1 MKTKRFLWN
10 ACMAVCMS
18 LSATLLTG
26 CSDDDEKVNEPETP
40 EEKPEEKP
48 SEGPDQPEEPEVK
61 NTYRFDLFVCAKN
74 HGGMSQNKNGTF
86 VRSVPALTA
95 DQPMVEFSGKGIDI
109 TQSYTMESITKG
121 KYYYQ
126 VPQSSADRF
135 SKFQILT
142 DAEGDEYIQTV
153 AEVPFKE
160 NTYYARKYTHAWT
173 DDATLVIVGTDAAHK
188 VVYWSKLKDTDTSL
202 SIESEGTLDIP
213 LPENASAL
221 STSGILTYRASDKKL
236 YYFYNAKIAAG
247 ITQSSTSTL
256 YIAIIDP
263 ATMKVESNLPVDKA
277 LAEEIAAS
285 AYGEL
290 MQNTVMYDDQ
300 DNLYLACLKTIN
312 NQECGTLL
320 RMNAGQTTFDPTYNG
335 FPNPEGKLLTIQ
347 FTGHGKA
354 LAYSS
359 NNELGTG
366 KNDVS
371 YFYSIIRLADGS
383 RERLK
388 FNGQEMRYCSG
399 RFSQRSVVVDGKTY
413 FGLTEGTGEDEYPT
427 IYIYD
432 AETDSVE
439 EGIKLSKGF
448 CFDIIRVMEAEE

>member
-1 MKTKRFLWN
+1 
-10 ACMAVCMS
+10 MAVCMS

-48 SEGPDQPEEPEVK
+48 SEEPDQPEEPEVK
-61 NTYRFDLFVCAKN
+61 NTYRFAPLLCAKN

-126 VPQSSADRF
+126 VPQSPADRF

-213 LPENASAL
+213 HEPVLFLNRQDSPRYHPVGYVHPLHRHHRPGNHESGVEPAGRQSPGRGDSRQCLRRTDAEHGDVRRAGQSLFGLPEDHQQSGMRHSAPHERRPDHL
-221 STSGILTYRASDKKL
+221 RPDLQRL
-236 YYFYNAKIAAG
+236 
-247 ITQSSTSTL
+247 
-256 YIAIIDP
+256 P
-263 ATMKVESNLPVDKA
+263 AP
-277 LAEEIAAS
+277 
-285 AYGEL
+285 
-290 MQNTVMYDDQ
+290 
-300 DNLYLACLKTIN
+300 
-312 NQECGTLL
+312 
-320 RMNAGQTTFDPTYNG
+320 
-335 FPNPEGKLLTIQ
+335 
-347 FTGHGKA
+347 
-354 LAYSS
+354 
-359 NNELGTG
+359 
-366 KNDVS
+366 
-371 YFYSIIRLADGS
+371 
-383 RERLK
+383 
-388 FNGQEMRYCSG
+388 
-399 RFSQRSVVVDGKTY
+399 
-413 FGLTEGTGEDEYPT
+413 
-427 IYIYD
+427 
-432 AETDSVE
+432 
-439 EGIKLSKGF
+439 
-448 CFDIIRVMEAEE
+448 